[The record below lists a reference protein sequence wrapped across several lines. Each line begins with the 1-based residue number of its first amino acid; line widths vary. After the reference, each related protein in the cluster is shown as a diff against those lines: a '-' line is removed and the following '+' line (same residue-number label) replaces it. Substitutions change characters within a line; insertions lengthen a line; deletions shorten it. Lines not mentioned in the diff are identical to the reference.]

1 VPELLT
7 ILISG
12 LLMGCI
18 YALLAGGLTLIWGV
32 MGIVNL
38 AHGEALMLGCFAA
51 LYFFAGTGLAAP
63 LAILPFAPIFFLL
76 GVLLYVGIIRR
87 IVGAPELMSLLLT
100 FGLSIL
106 IKNVAVLVWGGE
118 LRIAS
123 YLEGSFQVAGIFIS
137 KARLV
142 AGLIAIAI
150 SLGMYAFLKYTR
162 QGQAIRAV
170 AFSRPIAEQ
179 CGINANVVYMT
190 VFGLGTALAAVAGIL
205 AGTIFAF
212 TPLVGEQFILK
223 AFAITV
229 LGGMGNF
236 LGALVAAL
244 LLGVIE
250 QSVTYFIDAQIS
262 AAAAFV
268 IIILTLLFRP
278 QGILG
283 TR

>member
-1 VPELLT
+1 
-7 ILISG
+7 
-12 LLMGCI
+12 MGCI
-18 YALLAGGLTLIWGV
+18 YALMAGGLTLIWGV

-51 LYFFAGTGLAAP
+51 FYFGMTGFAPP
-63 LAILPFAPIFFLL
+63 LAIVIFTPVFFLL
-76 GVLLYVGIIRR
+76 GAVIYLLIIRR
-87 IVGAPELMSLLLT
+87 IVNAPELMSLLLT
-100 FGLSIL
+100 FGLSIF

-123 YLEGSFQVAGIFIS
+123 YLEGSFEIGGVYIS

-150 SLGMYAFLKYTR
+150 SLGMYLFLRFAR

-170 AFSRPIAEQ
+170 AFDRRIAEQ
-179 CGINANVVYMT
+179 CGINANAVYMM
-190 VFGLGTALAAVAGIL
+190 VFGLGTALAAAAGIL

-212 TPLVGEQFILK
+212 TPHVGEQFILK

-262 AAAAFV
+262 AAAAFA

>member
-1 VPELLT
+1 
-7 ILISG
+7 
-12 LLMGCI
+12 MGCI

-51 LYFFAGTGLAAP
+51 LYFAMTGFVPP
-63 LAILPFAPIFFLL
+63 LAIVVFAPVFFAL
-76 GVLLYVGIIRR
+76 GALLYLAIIRR
-87 IVGAPELMSLLLT
+87 IVNAPELMSLLLT
-100 FGLSIL
+100 FGLSIF
-106 IKNVAVLVWGGE
+106 IKNVAVLAWGGE
-118 LRIAS
+118 LRIVS
-123 YLEGSFQVAGIFIS
+123 YLEGSFEIAGIYIS

-142 AGLIAIAI
+142 AGLIAIVI
-150 SLGMYAFLKYTR
+150 SLGMYAFLRFAR

-170 AFSRPIAEQ
+170 AFDRRIAEQ
-179 CGINANVVYMT
+179 CGINSNVIYMI
-190 VFGLGTALAAVAGIL
+190 VFGLGTALAAAAGIL

-212 TPLVGEQFILK
+212 TPLIGEQFMLK

-236 LGALVAAL
+236 LGALIAAL

-250 QSVTYFIDAQIS
+250 QSVTFFIDAQIS

-283 TR
+283 SR

>member
-1 VPELLT
+1 
-7 ILISG
+7 
-12 LLMGCI
+12 MGCI

-51 LYFFAGTGLAAP
+51 LYFAATGFVPP
-63 LAILPFAPIFFLL
+63 LAIVVFGPLFFLF
-76 GVLLYVGIIRR
+76 GVLLYVTIIRR
-87 IVGAPELMSLLLT
+87 IVNAPELMSLLLT
-100 FGLSIL
+100 FGLSIF
-106 IKNVAVLVWGGE
+106 IKNVAVLAWGGE

-123 YLEGSFQVAGIFIS
+123 YLEGSFAFGGIYVS

-142 AGLIAIAI
+142 AGLIAITI
-150 SLGMYAFLKYTR
+150 SLGMYAFLRYAR

-170 AFSRPIAEQ
+170 AFNRRIAEQ
-179 CGINANVVYMT
+179 CGINANAIYMI
-190 VFGLGTALAAVAGIL
+190 VFGLGTALAAAAGIL

-236 LGALVAAL
+236 LGALIAAL

-283 TR
+283 SR